1 MTTVKP
7 TRSRVVIVTG
17 AARGIGHAVSAR
29 FASDGD
35 HVLLVDVDPRVEET
49 ARLVV
54 VVNGSASAVVA
65 DVADPVDA
73 RAIVAL
79 ALERFGCLDVLVNNA
94 AVHGGSGP
102 IAEIAEEAWDRV
114 LAINL
119 RSVFVM
125 SKAALPALTEAR
137 GTIINMASIV
147 GPVIGTPV
155 SLPYGASKAG
165 IVGFTRNLALQT
177 APVGVRV
184 NCVCPGPVDTEL
196 TRSSFAAIAG
206 QRAEDAD
213 VAMATFAEGI
223 PLGRFGTP
231 LEIAG
236 VVRFLAS
243 EDASYLTGAAI
254 VVDGGLSVR

>member
-1 MTTVKP
+1 MKTVKP
-7 TRSRVVIVTG
+7 TRPRVVIVTG
-17 AARGIGHAVSAR
+17 AARGIGRAVAER
-29 FASDGD
+29 FASDGE
-35 HVLLVDVDPRVEET
+35 HVLFVDVDPRVEET

-54 VVNGSASAVVA
+54 GNGSASAVVA
-65 DVADPVDA
+65 DVADTVDA
-73 RAIVAL
+73 QATVAL
-79 ALERFGCLDVLVNNA
+79 ALERFVHLDVLVNNA

-137 GTIINMASIV
+137 GTIINLASIV

-165 IVGFTRNLALQT
+165 IVGFTRNLALQA
-177 APVGVRV
+177 APLGVRV
-184 NCVCPGPVDTEL
+184 NCICPGPVDTEL

-206 QRAEDAD
+206 QRGGDAD